1 MKKLLLFLFFTLSFC
16 ALKSQTTAIPDN
28 RLEVSLLWAGLDN
41 ALDGSVLT
49 SAIDTL
55 KYFNCSNN
63 DIFDMTGIEDFIA
76 LETLICGYNQFT
88 NLDLSNSPNLKVLDC
103 SWNWDYSLN
112 LNLTQNLQL
121 EHLDIYGCRYLTGID
136 LTANTQLKYLDCGYT
151 RRYSLDI
158 SQNTLLETLKCGD
171 YQMYIPSLNL
181 SAHTNLKY
189 LDCSTNALY
198 GNLNISQNNL
208 LEEFLCYTCN
218 IPSLDVSHMSNLNN
232 LQAQFNKID
241 SLDLTLNALLTN
253 VNVKSNLLEY
263 LDISNGNNVA
273 IALYRSSSNPS
284 LFCAQVDNA
293 SYSTTNWTDVDP
305 ILSFSDD
312 CLCGPVDL
320 NINQYSNIM
329 CADSGYAVAS
339 TVMGTAP
346 ILYEWNTSPVTNDS
360 VAFFDSSG
368 LYTVTVTDSLGCVR
382 KRQIFVNGP
391 TASSGF
397 DLLTY
402 MFPVGLYFPGQT
414 SILRVTAKN
423 TACDPIS
430 GQLFLVLD
438 SLVQF
443 DSASISPDI
452 INGDTLIWNFNNII
466 CDSNAMIPI
475 VYSTIDTTLNTGDVV
490 CYQLWISPISGDID
504 STNNQQ
510 FLCVPIGN
518 SYDPNDKQVFP
529 AGTCDAGNVLN
540 NQLLTYTVRFQ
551 NTGSAPAIDVYIL
564 DTVADAL
571 DLNSFSIVGQSHPG
585 LITELL
591 EDSVLR
597 FRFDNIMLS
606 DSLSN
611 EPESHGYITY
621 QLLPDSNLAH
631 GTYIENSASIYFD
644 FNPPIHTNAV
654 HNTVVDSLPIIVSSF
669 SDVNCD
675 SYLWEGT
682 SYGSSGV
689 YQKVFTS
696 SGGCDS
702 TASLNLTINYSSIGS
717 SGLSICDSL
726 VSPSGIYTYYT
737 TGIYQDTIINTV
749 GCDSVL
755 TLNVSILTPSISTSN
770 LVICDSINSP
780 STNYTYTSSGT
791 YFDTIANAVGCDSLI
806 ELNVT
811 VNYSK
816 FSSDIL
822 SSCDSIVSP
831 SGLYSYTSNGTYLD
845 TISTLMGCDSVITL
859 NVSINNPTVS
869 LTSLSNCD
877 SVVSPSTNYTYNA
890 TGTYFDTIANA
901 IGCDSLMQIDVTIN
915 YSKTSATS
923 FTSCESFTSPSG
935 FYVYTLSGIYLDT
948 IATVMGCDSLLTLN
962 ISILDPSVSTNNL
975 VVCDS
980 INSPSTNY
988 TYTSSGTYF
997 DTIANAVGCDS
1008 LIQLNLTVNYAGTGS
1023 DILSSCDPI
1032 ASPSGLYSYTI
1043 SGTYSDTIPTVMG
1056 CDSALTLNV
1065 TINNTS
1071 TSSSSL
1077 SDCDSVISPSSGLSY
1092 FASGVYLDTISNAV
1106 GCDSLLTFN
1115 VTVNNS
1121 TAESISSSSC
1131 FEYSAPSGVT
1141 YFKSGNYSDTI
1152 ANFAGCDSI
1161 ISINLTIDTVQTDV
1175 TVGPTGNVLTA
1186 DLLATNYQWIDCVDS
1201 SSISGEISQSFTPI
1215 INGDYAVIIDDNGCI
1230 DTSDCYLVSSVSIT
1244 EGNFAKSIKAF
1255 PNPVT
1260 DILDINLGQTVDEIR
1275 FELFDINSKLIRSK
1289 KYSSKS
1295 ELKINM
1301 SDLESGIYL
1310 VKLHSEGNST
1320 ILRIVKN

>member
-1 MKKLLLFLFFTLSFC
+1 
-16 ALKSQTTAIPDN
+16 
-28 RLEVSLLWAGLDN
+28 
-41 ALDGSVLT
+41 
-49 SAIDTL
+49 
-55 KYFNCSNN
+55 
-63 DIFDMTGIEDFIA
+63 
-76 LETLICGYNQFT
+76 
-88 NLDLSNSPNLKVLDC
+88 
-103 SWNWDYSLN
+103 
-112 LNLTQNLQL
+112 
-121 EHLDIYGCRYLTGID
+121 
-136 LTANTQLKYLDCGYT
+136 
-151 RRYSLDI
+151 
-158 SQNTLLETLKCGD
+158 
-171 YQMYIPSLNL
+171 
-181 SAHTNLKY
+181 
-189 LDCSTNALY
+189 
-198 GNLNISQNNL
+198 
-208 LEEFLCYTCN
+208 
-218 IPSLDVSHMSNLNN
+218 
-232 LQAQFNKID
+232 
-241 SLDLTLNALLTN
+241 
-253 VNVKSNLLEY
+253 
-263 LDISNGNNVA
+263 
-273 IALYRSSSNPS
+273 
-284 LFCAQVDNA
+284 
-293 SYSTTNWTDVDP
+293 
-305 ILSFSDD
+305 
-312 CLCGPVDL
+312 
-320 NINQYSNIM
+320 
-329 CADSGYAVAS
+329 
-339 TVMGTAP
+339 
-346 ILYEWNTSPVTNDS
+346 
-360 VAFFDSSG
+360 
-368 LYTVTVTDSLGCVR
+368 
-382 KRQIFVNGP
+382 
-391 TASSGF
+391 
-397 DLLTY
+397 
-402 MFPVGLYFPGQT
+402 
-414 SILRVTAKN
+414 
-423 TACDPIS
+423 
-430 GQLFLVLD
+430 
-438 SLVQF
+438 
-443 DSASISPDI
+443 
-452 INGDTLIWNFNNII
+452 
-466 CDSNAMIPI
+466 
-475 VYSTIDTTLNTGDVV
+475 
-490 CYQLWISPISGDID
+490 
-504 STNNQQ
+504 
-510 FLCVPIGN
+510 
-518 SYDPNDKQVFP
+518 
-529 AGTCDAGNVLN
+529 
-540 NQLLTYTVRFQ
+540 
-551 NTGSAPAIDVYIL
+551 
-564 DTVADAL
+564 
-571 DLNSFSIVGQSHPG
+571 
-585 LITELL
+585 
-591 EDSVLR
+591 
-597 FRFDNIMLS
+597 
-606 DSLSN
+606 
-611 EPESHGYITY
+611 
-621 QLLPDSNLAH
+621 
-631 GTYIENSASIYFD
+631 
-644 FNPPIHTNAV
+644 
-654 HNTVVDSLPIIVSSF
+654 VDSLPIIFSSF
-669 SDVNCD
+669 SDLDCD

-845 TISTLMGCDSVITL
+845 TISTLMGCDSLLTL
-859 NVSINNPTVS
+859 NVTINNASSVFTN
-869 LTSLSNCD
+869 LTACD
-877 SVVSPSTNYTYNA
+877 SLVSPSTNYTYA
-890 TGTYFDTIANA
+890 TT
-901 IGCDSLMQIDVTIN
+901 
-915 YSKTSATS
+915 
-923 FTSCESFTSPSG
+923 
-935 FYVYTLSGIYLDT
+935 
-948 IATVMGCDSLLTLN
+948 
-962 ISILDPSVSTNNL
+962 
-975 VVCDS
+975 
-980 INSPSTNY
+980 
-988 TYTSSGTYF
+988 GTYF